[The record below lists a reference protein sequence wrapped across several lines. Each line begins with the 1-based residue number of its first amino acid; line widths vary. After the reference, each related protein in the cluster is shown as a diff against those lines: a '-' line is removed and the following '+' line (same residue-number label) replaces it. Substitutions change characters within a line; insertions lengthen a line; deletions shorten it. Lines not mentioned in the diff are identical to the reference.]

1 MYRDRPR
8 HYWRPRSL
16 VRCGRSFSDRI
27 ARLRSLRPADLPT
40 SRNLGKIARS
50 RRQKFVDRE
59 MRFQV
64 RLQSINPANGDTLDT
79 VAELTSEQIE
89 EKLARAAAAFGSWRR
104 TSFTERH
111 TIMRRAAEILVSEKQ
126 KWAELITLEMGKTLV
141 SAVGE
146 VEKCALACR
155 YYADH
160 A

>member
-1 MYRDRPR
+1 MT
-8 HYWRPRSL
+8 L
-16 VRCGRSFSDRI
+16 
-27 ARLRSLRPADLPT
+27 L
-40 SRNLGKIARS
+40 
-50 RRQKFVDRE
+50 
-59 MRFQV
+59 
-64 RLQSINPANGDTLDT
+64 SINPANGDTLAT
-79 VAELTSEQIE
+79 FAELTSEQIE

-104 TSFTERH
+104 SSFTERA

-160 A
+160 ASTFLADRGETVQDAYRVADSLKNLIQALVAVGRFVQSSTA